1 MLLPGLSRRPDW
13 LPDTAMVLCAG
24 RGTRLAPLTDTVP
37 KPLVPVCGVP
47 ILDRT
52 LEHLVRAGVKRVV
65 LNTHYL
71 GERIADHLKDRS
83 DLDITVIHEAEVLET
98 GGGVKNALPHLGS
111 EPFFVINGDSV
122 WLDGMRNALHRF
134 ADTWDAE
141 KMDIQLLLYPFARV
155 LGWHGYG
162 DYMMD
167 ETGRLT
173 RREEGLIAPYAYMG
187 VSIVHPRIYEDA
199 PDGAFSQ
206 LALYDR
212 AEEQGRLYGA
222 LHDGLW
228 YHISTP
234 EDLEQANHRFACG
247 HVAEVPFF

>member
-37 KPLVPVCGVP
+37 KPLVPVCDVP

-52 LEHLVRAGVKRVV
+52 LDHLTRAGVARAV

-71 GERIADHLKDRS
+71 GDRIASHVAGRAQPAV
-83 DLDITVIHEAEVLET
+83 TVIHEDQVLET
-98 GGGVKNALPHLGS
+98 GGGVKNALPHLGDA
-111 EPFFVINGDSV
+111 PFFVINGDAV
-122 WLDGMRNALHRF
+122 WLDGLRNALHRF

-155 LGWHGYG
+155 LGWHGFG
-162 DYMMD
+162 DYTMD
-167 ETGRLT
+167 EVGRLA
-173 RREEGLIAPYAYMG
+173 RREESRIAPYAYMG
-187 VSIVHPRIYEDA
+187 VSIVHPRVFADT
-199 PDGAFSQ
+199 PDGAFSMN
-206 LALYDR
+206 LLYDR
-212 AEEQGRLYGA
+212 AEAEGRLFGA

-234 EDLEQANHRFACG
+234 QDLEQASQRFACG
-247 HVAEVPFF
+247 HVADVPFF

>member
-1 MLLPGLSRRPDW
+1 MLLPGLSRHPTW

-24 RGTRLAPLTDTVP
+24 RGTRMAPLTDTLP
-37 KPLVPVCGVP
+37 KPMIPVGGVP
-47 ILDRT
+47 IVDRT
-52 LEHLVRAGVKRVV
+52 LEHLTRAGVSRAVV
-65 LNTHYL
+65 NAHYL
-71 GERIADHLKDRS
+71 GDRIADHLKDRR
-83 DLDITVIHEAEVLET
+83 DLDVTVILEDAVLET
-98 GGGVKNALPHLGS
+98 GGGVKNALPQLGAD
-111 EPFFVINGDSV
+111 PFFVINGDSV

-162 DYMMD
+162 DYTMD
-167 ETGRLT
+167 ELGRISS
-173 RREEGLIAPYAYMG
+173 RDEARVAPYAYMG
-187 VSIVHPRIYEDA
+187 VSIVHPRIFEDT
-199 PDGAFSQ
+199 PDGAFSMKR
-206 LALYDR
+206 LFDR

-234 EDLEQANHRFACG
+234 TDLEQADQRFACG
-247 HVAEVPFF
+247 HIADSPFF